1 MNSFSLIDLINKTEK
16 SVLAINPEIQKN
28 SIELLLQKLLDCD
41 KAHIYLNNEK
51 QLNQKQLNTYNSW
64 VNRLTKN
71 EPIQYIT
78 GTTEFYGLTFYTPP
92 SVFIPRPETERVVE
106 ESLQLLQSISNPIIL
121 DIGTG
126 SGCLAIALAK
136 EKPEATM
143 TAIDVNKHAL
153 KTAQINSKMHHLNN
167 VQFMEM
173 NILKETPTDTYDLI
187 VSNPPYIPMFE
198 LEKLNQNVKDF
209 EPHRALTD
217 QSDGLTFYQRFSS
230 IASKTLRPN
239 GHFVLEVGK
248 GDHPKKV
255 QKLFPSKIFGH
266 SELIKDYNGDDR
278 VIIIPSV

>member
-1 MNSFSLIDLINKTEK
+1 MNSFSLLDLVNKTEK

-28 SIELLLQKLLDCD
+28 SIELLLQNLLDCD

-78 GTTEFYGLTFYTPP
+78 GTTEFYGLTFYTHP

-106 ESLQLLQSISNPIIL
+106 ESLQLLQSISNPIIF

-136 EKPEATM
+136 EKPEATI

-153 KTAQINSKMHHLNN
+153 KTAQINSEMHRLNN
-167 VQFMEM
+167 IQFIEM
-173 NILKETPTDTYDLI
+173 NILKETPTESYDLI
-187 VSNPPYIPMFE
+187 VSNPPYIPMLE

-217 QSDGLTFYQRFSS
+217 QSDGLTFYQWFSS
-230 IASKTLRPN
+230 LSSKILKPN
-239 GHFVLEVGK
+239 GHFVIEVGR
-248 GDHPKKV
+248 GEHPKKV
-255 QKLFPSKIFGH
+255 QKLFTSEIFGH
-266 SELIKDYNGDDR
+266 SKLIKDYNGDDR